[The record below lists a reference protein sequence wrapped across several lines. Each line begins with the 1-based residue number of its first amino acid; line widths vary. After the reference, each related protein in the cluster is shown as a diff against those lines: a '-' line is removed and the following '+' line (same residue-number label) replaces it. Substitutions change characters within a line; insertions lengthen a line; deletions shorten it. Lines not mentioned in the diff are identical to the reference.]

1 MNISVGD
8 DVALA
13 FVLAFARCGGL
24 TIALPT
30 VLGVAIPIRVRIL
43 LSALIAGSLMPL
55 AKVAMPAVAGPLPI
69 ALIPIALM
77 LIRELAVG
85 VVLSFAAGI
94 VVGAVMTAGDLLG
107 NSMELHAGAIL
118 RGTQEMP
125 NVLGDS
131 LENLAGMLFFIA
143 GFHRTL
149 LLGLGRSLRLAPL
162 GVCTLPGV
170 RDVLAISGRMFVL
183 AFELVLPVLIPLFI
197 LALAQGVLAR
207 LAPQIHMLMV
217 APAAIIIAGLVL
229 LMMDSHGLANAM
241 IRAWELMIDQALIW
255 TNG

>member
-13 FVLAFARCGGL
+13 FALAFARCGGL
-24 TIALPT
+24 TMALPT

-69 ALIPIALM
+69 ALMLM
-77 LIRELAVG
+77 RELAVG
-85 VVLSFAAGI
+85 VVLSFAAAI
-94 VVGAVMTAGDLLG
+94 VAGAVMTAGEVLG

-118 RGTQEMP
+118 RATQEMP

-143 GFHRTL
+143 GFHRAL
-149 LLGLGRSLRLAPL
+149 LLGLGRSLKLAPL
-162 GVCTLPGV
+162 GVCTLPGI
-170 RDVLAISGRMFVL
+170 RDVLAVSGRMFVL
-183 AFELVLPVLIPLFI
+183 AFELVLPLLIPLFI

-207 LAPQIHMLMV
+207 LAPQIHLLMV
-217 APAAIIIAGLVL
+217 APAAIVIAGLVL

-241 IRAWELMIDQALIW
+241 IRAWEMMIDQALIW